1 MIHVDADASA
11 PDPPIGDEG
20 RPCVSIRLQP
30 MSGGFCRFS
39 VVTLAEGEAEERI
52 VLDVSEVLERI
63 VTTGAYPDK

>member
-1 MIHVDADASA
+1 
-11 PDPPIGDEG
+11 
-20 RPCVSIRLQP
+20 